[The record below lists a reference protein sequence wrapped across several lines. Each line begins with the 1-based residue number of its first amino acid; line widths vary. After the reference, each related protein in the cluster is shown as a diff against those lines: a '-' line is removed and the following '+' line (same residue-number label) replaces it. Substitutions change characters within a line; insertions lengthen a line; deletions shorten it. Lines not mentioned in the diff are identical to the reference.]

1 MEKYREFSNVI
12 NDRDLWINKDPRGE
26 IFQNLHH
33 MYDDELF
40 VKRMLENDSFD
51 LSHDEQLL
59 LDFQKRKSD
68 QYQKF
73 LLQTIEIKTDENGF
87 SYGVIYGSG
96 VGSNLLDRAIHDHDL
111 EYALLVNLN
120 AQRASIRS
128 RGNFD
133 CAEFAVKRGGGGH
146 KCAAGF
152 SVDFKLPVL

>member
-1 MEKYREFSNVI
+1 MFPEAGWPKSRYLQTWIFKVVFDLNRCGSKIFFDFFVRDYPEMEKYREFSNVI

-73 LLQTIEIKTDENGF
+73 LLQTI
-87 SYGVIYGSG
+87 
-96 VGSNLLDRAIHDHDL
+96 
-111 EYALLVNLN
+111 
-120 AQRASIRS
+120 
-128 RGNFD
+128 GN
-133 CAEFAVKRGGGGH
+133 KNR
-146 KCAAGF
+146 
-152 SVDFKLPVL
+152 